1 MATKKTEDIIRRY
14 LDSLGKSDRPVV
26 DREAVSA
33 LKHQIRAEGDL
44 LEKARLLSAL
54 EIEEAGRVPDRSGE
68 EEAFV
73 AEALAWAEDA
83 GVTAGALQALG
94 VADDVLRKA
103 GFEVKASS
111 GARGT
116 GRGRRAS
123 SGGGRSP
130 AIPLDDVAAAA
141 RKLGSGWKL
150 SDLAAVL
157 QREPMTVR
165 NYINKLVEQRVIA
178 DLGDDPRHGGRGR
191 APKIYGM
198 A

>member
-1 MATKKTEDIIRRY
+1 MASKKTEDAIRTY
-14 LDSLGKSDRPVV
+14 LNSLGRPDRPVV
-26 DREAVSA
+26 DREAVNA
-33 LKHQIRAEGDL
+33 LKQQIKAESDPI
-44 LEKARLLSAL
+44 EKAKLISARDREML
-54 EIEEAGRVPDRSGE
+54 GHMPDRSAEQAAFVEAALAWSEEAGVTGD
-68 EEAFV
+68 
-73 AEALAWAEDA
+73 ALAEM
-83 GVTAGALQALG
+83 GVP
-94 VADDVLRKA
+94 VSVLRQA
-103 GFEVKASS
+103 GFDVVAKA
-111 GARGT
+111 RPQ
-116 GRGRRAS
+116 GRAVRAS
-123 SGGGRSP
+123 SGQRSP

-191 APKIYGM
+191 APKTYGM